1 MNKKNL
7 LCSFFL
13 LCCFSLNM
21 SQVSAVCVSAFLNKK
36 KIEKI
41 WDGSVAT
48 VLFFKTKL
56 LIPSKLA
63 VPDAMQIISN
73 VDYPGNPS
81 MFIGTYIKRKRVL
94 EVASGGFTDLVVFL
108 REQGA
113 GRILSTDF
121 VKLKSKGNDSVY
133 LKGDIKEPD
142 TVIEIVSRLGGRADT
157 TIITSV
163 FGGINK
169 KEAQKWF
176 IQLRELTRPGGVIL
190 LDFLLYDQGPSR
202 KMTQEEFETLL
213 KQLEDDR
220 IIEDWISAKNTINV
234 PYEYQTV
241 GNTRPL
247 SLTYK
252 IILPKSD

>member
-1 MNKKNL
+1 M
-7 LCSFFL
+7 
-13 LCCFSLNM
+13 
-21 SQVSAVCVSAFLNKK
+21 
-36 KIEKI
+36 
-41 WDGSVAT
+41 DGLKST
-48 VLFFKTKL
+48 IFYSTTKS

-121 VKLKSKGNDSVY
+121 VKLKSKGNDNIY
-133 LKGDIKEPD
+133 LRGDIKKPD
-142 TVIEIVSRLGGRADT
+142 TVIEVVSRLGGRADT

-163 FGGINK
+163 FGAIRRE
-169 KEAQKWF
+169 EAQKWL
-176 IQLRELTRPGGVIL
+176 IQLREFTRPGGVIF
-190 LDFLLYDQGPSR
+190 LDFLLYDDVSSR
-202 KMTQEEFETLL
+202 KMTQEDFETLL

-220 IIEDWISAKNTINV
+220 IIEDWISAEDTIDV
-234 PYEYQTV
+234 SYEYQTV

-252 IILPKSD
+252 IILPRGD